1 MCYIDLTRH
10 ALTGRLH
17 NSWMR
22 PSSTGYPVPY
32 KHTIT
37 DCPWENPPEIPFY
50 PLPPGDLRDG
60 NYKVIDG
67 KLYKL
72 VE

>member
-1 MCYIDLTRH
+1 
-10 ALTGRLH
+10 
-17 NSWMR
+17 MR